1 MLSLYPILISSSSY
15 FSRKKEEFVTVMLK
29 HGQETPAQNCEFHGF
44 FIYLKCSVE
53 YRFKG
58 CLALIH
64 KTLKKDFLGLKMPVF
79 DHFSY
84 V

>member
-1 MLSLYPILISSSSY
+1 MLSLYPILIFFSSY

-64 KTLKKDFLGLKMPVF
+64 KTLKKRLFRPKNACF
-79 DHFSY
+79 
-84 V
+84 